1 VQQTWRSVPQGGLST
16 VLSTLRRQWES
27 RNADVQPPDHRQLRS
42 EAETPQATATDVGGL
57 GNATRCL
64 AAEFRTRTMC
74 GSSTTISSPVLG
86 ICAEDEA
93 AFAQRIASGR
103 RRVEC
108 AHV

>member
-1 VQQTWRSVPQGGLST
+1 
-16 VLSTLRRQWES
+16 
-27 RNADVQPPDHRQLRS
+27 
-42 EAETPQATATDVGGL
+42 
-57 GNATRCL
+57 
-64 AAEFRTRTMC
+64 MC